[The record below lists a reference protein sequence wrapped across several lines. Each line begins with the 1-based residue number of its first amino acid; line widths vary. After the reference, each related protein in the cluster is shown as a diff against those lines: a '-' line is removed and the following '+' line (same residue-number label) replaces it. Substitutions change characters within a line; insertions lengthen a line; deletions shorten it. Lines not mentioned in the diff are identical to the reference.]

1 MAKQLPQIETASTN
15 LTKVVTAVDQAV
27 IQLKAVATEAENL
40 QTTIE
45 EKQAAIK
52 TLDVDFA
59 EKLRAATVDLNLQVK
74 ENYKSVVQQYLLD
87 NKLTMLPTDELD
99 SLKTAVET
107 NTIASKQEKDAAL
120 AEQDKA
126 LLSQFTAKI
135 GVIKAEQ
142 AATLAE
148 ANANVV
154 SLTDKVLFLQTQVRQ
169 LLEQLESERQAGV
182 ERARAAQN
190 VYNTYSAPETS
201 RK

>member
-27 IQLKAVATEAENL
+27 AQLKAVATEAENL
-40 QTTIE
+40 QATIE

-59 EKLRAATVDLNLQVK
+59 EKLRAANVDLNLQVK

-87 NKLTMLPTDELD
+87 NKLTMLPTDDLN

-107 NTIASKQEKDAAL
+107 NTIAGKQEKEAAL
-120 AEQDKA
+120 AELDKT

-142 AATLAE
+142 AAALAE
-148 ANANVV
+148 ANAKVA
-154 SLTDKVLFLQTQVRQ
+154 SLTDKVLFLGNQVRQ

-182 ERARAAQN
+182 ERAKAAQN
-190 VYNTYSAPETS
+190 VYNTYSAPETN